1 MEVSYMLM
9 KNQLREAVEE
19 MKQYYIEKLV
29 EVDAFKNKKKAPSAH
44 TLSELEKM
52 YKHYQL

>member
-1 MEVSYMLM
+1 MLM

-19 MKQYYIEKLV
+19 MKQYYIQKLV
-29 EVDAFKNKKKAPSAH
+29 EIDAFKNKKKAPSAH

-52 YKHYQL
+52 YKYYQR